1 LQRREQPPRILRRT
15 QQVSSLY
22 QTCQFVSRYKSYSL
36 LALPAD
42 DHYFMVVGHS
52 IENGSQPLAQVGVRG
67 FSHQWHLKSYCT
79 ELLYVANPDDEDSG
93 APPLLYNPL
102 VSETSSVR
110 LDRVLAQLRL
120 YEHPLLNFSA
130 RAKGEGVEV
139 LIKFKDETVPVHT
152 YYFDLHPRDLDDSQ
166 FEWSFQRQLFDAL
179 HDYFVEMFIRT
190 PQDRADRREKG
201 L

>member
-1 LQRREQPPRILRRT
+1 LGLSLPSGVGLLSRIGFCCLSKKPTYTLSLFTPSNLRYR
-15 QQVSSLY
+15 
-22 QTCQFVSRYKSYSL
+22 
-36 LALPAD
+36 
-42 DHYFMVVGHS
+42 
-52 IENGSQPLAQVGVRG
+52 
-67 FSHQWHLKSYCT
+67 
-79 ELLYVANPDDEDSG
+79 
-93 APPLLYNPL
+93 LYNPF
-102 VSETSSVR
+102 VTPAAAR

-139 LIKFKDETVPVHT
+139 IIQFKDESVPVHT
-152 YYFDLHPRDLDDSQ
+152 YYFDLHPRDLDDPQ

-190 PQDRADRREKG
+190 PQDRAERRRKG

>member
-1 LQRREQPPRILRRT
+1 VPEA
-15 QQVSSLY
+15 SNS
-22 QTCQFVSRYKSYSL
+22 
-36 LALPAD
+36 
-42 DHYFMVVGHS
+42 
-52 IENGSQPLAQVGVRG
+52 
-67 FSHQWHLKSYCT
+67 
-79 ELLYVANPDDEDSG
+79 
-93 APPLLYNPL
+93 
-102 VSETSSVR
+102 R

-139 LIKFKDETVPVHT
+139 IIKFKDETVPVHT
-152 YYFDLHPRDLDDSQ
+152 YYFDLHPRDLDDPQ

-190 PQDRADRREKG
+190 PQDRAERRRTG